1 MLFSVGPVDTV
12 WEALHE
18 RIGAKCGDYQ
28 GPPGSLDPASI
39 RRVRTI
45 AGEEGGI
52 PESS

>member
-1 MLFSVGPVDTV
+1 MDTV

-28 GPPGSLDPASI
+28 GPPGSLANPASV